1 MDIRSLFKGTK
12 GSKRFKAGKTI
23 FKEGTVGDLMYV
35 VLDGELEVSAG
46 GRLVEVAKPG
56 DVIGEMAL
64 IDTKARSATVVAK
77 TDCRLVPINEK
88 RFLVLVHETP
98 IFALLVMKTLAERLR
113 RMVANRA

>member
-12 GSKRFKAGKTI
+12 DAKI

-35 VLDGELEVSAG
+35 VLDGELEVQVG
-46 GRLVEVAKPG
+46 GKPIEVAKPG

-77 TDCRLVPINEK
+77 TDCKLVPLNEK
-88 RFLVLVHETP
+88 RFLVLVHQTP
-98 IFALLVMKTLAERLR
+98 IFALLVMKTLAE
-113 RMVANRA
+113 